1 MSKLTEARDYVG
13 GLSNPSKMP
22 CMSYG
27 LPAQACNVGG
37 KLRQVEGSTCENC
50 YAYDRG
56 MYVMPNVKEAQAR
69 RLAAISKPDW
79 VNQMSIALGKKPFFR
94 WHDSG
99 DIQNE
104 KHLADIVEVV
114 KRTPHIKHWLP
125 TREYKLIAKL
135 KDIPDNL
142 TVRISAPMVD
152 GPRSKRWAWTSTVH
166 KRTIPTNSHICPAPK
181 QGGECRDCRACWDR
195 GVANVSYAEH

>member
-1 MSKLTEARDYVG
+1 MSKLTDARDYVG

-22 CMSYG
+22 GMSYG
-27 LPAQACNVGG
+27 LPAQACNVGSVL
-37 KLRQVEGSTCENC
+37 KMIEGSTCENC
-50 YAYDRG
+50 YALDRG
-56 MYVMPNVKEAQAR
+56 MYIMPNVKKAQAR

-79 VNQMSIALGKKPFFR
+79 VNQMSIAIGKGPFFR

-99 DIQNE
+99 DIQSE

-114 KRTPHIKHWLP
+114 KRTPHVKHWLP

-142 TVRISAPMVD
+142 TIRISAPMVD